1 MHFYCGHSYNQRS
14 LGDNDAECPICAPE
28 FRCVLFRAKGSKE
41 TLRLS
46 MQAGVGLWVQVM
58 LLRLLLTGLL
68 FLLPLPSPCPWSRRV
83 LDIKRSMAAAAA
95 QQDRFFT
102 ELREAGDGFSVVAEH
117 LGRGLMNMT
126 AAAEAAAGGGEGGF
140 VML

>member
-1 MHFYCGHSYNQRS
+1 M
-14 LGDNDAECPICAPE
+14 
-28 FRCVLFRAKGSKE
+28 
-41 TLRLS
+41 
-46 MQAGVGLWVQVM
+46 
-58 LLRLLLTGLL
+58 L